1 MAKSPKHPYGRSS
14 NAVATEADV
23 PLRTLQDFI
32 KSGGSPAKY
41 NSAIQVILWQLYA
54 AMHIREANLL
64 RTTSP
69 LQRTNTYLD
78 NSAARFDYNIATY
91 VGLHF

>member
-1 MAKSPKHPYGRSS
+1 MLSLMVLSSPHCRWDKLKELMAKSPKHQYGRSS

-41 NSAIQVILWQLYA
+41 NSEIQV
-54 AMHIREANLL
+54 N
-64 RTTSP
+64 
-69 LQRTNTYLD
+69 
-78 NSAARFDYNIATY
+78 DYCITWNY
-91 VGLHF
+91 VSG